1 MSAEAMPFELFENIR
16 TNAEARAAR
25 GAGAGSSSSSSSSY
39 YSNGHATSSSSGSGS
54 SGGELVVDDNL
65 GFAKDRTISRL
76 TEMQSEEYLRAHA
89 KAHAPELLLA
99 LAEGK
104 AAAAAAAA
112 GR

>member
-1 MSAEAMPFELFENIR
+1 VRLLVSAEAMPFELFENIR

-25 GAGAGSSSSSSSSY
+25 GAANGSSSSSSY
-39 YSNGHATSSSSGSGS
+39 YAKGHASSSSGS

-65 GFAKDRTISRL
+65 GFSKDRTISRL

-99 LAEGK
+99 LAQGK

>member
-1 MSAEAMPFELFENIR
+1 MPFELFENIR

-25 GAGAGSSSSSSSSY
+25 GAGSSSSSGIGSSY
-39 YSNGHATSSSSGSGS
+39 SSGHAASSGGGSSG

-104 AAAAAAAA
+104 AAAAAAA